1 MSDLFYDVEQART
14 HQLVVLRS
22 IATVVVLLWIFCY
35 LWFHSLCCTFLSFY
49 PCFVF
54 HGCLFFSLPS
64 CVIPCVSIFLSLSCY
79 VRLSCVLTSSPFV
92 LIAYVSYIHI
102 LIVLASSIVWYSPVS
117 MEIIGEACVVCEFRL
132 GQYWHYYTRSNTN
145 TPTGII
151 IQYSP
156 LLCLL

>member
-1 MSDLFYDVEQART
+1 MDFLLF
-14 HQLVVLRS
+14 VVS
-22 IATVVVLLWIFCY
+22 FAVLYVSLIISLFC
-35 LWFHSLCCTFLSFY
+35 LPW
-49 PCFVF
+49 V
-54 HGCLFFSLPS
+54 LFFSLPS

-79 VRLSCVLTSSPFV
+79 VRLSCVLFRLTSSPFV

-117 MEIIGEACVVCEFRL
+117 MEIIGQACVVCEFRL